1 MGYYI
6 GLNTGDLEDTVENYV
21 LKNILYD
28 DLDLWEQ
35 NGWGFFEELGM
46 ITLGYENIFTNL
58 DLDGITTIINSNNL
72 NINKFTNL
80 CIEHG
85 NVFFNETHDEINSD
99 VWLDSLKVSR
109 DFTISICECEP
120 EG

>member
-21 LKNILYD
+21 LKNILHD

-46 ITLGYENIFTNL
+46 ITFSNENIFTNL
-58 DLDGITTIINSNNL
+58 DLDGITTIIKSNNL
-72 NINKFTNL
+72 NISKFTNL
-80 CIEHG
+80 CFEYG
-85 NVFFNETHDEINSD
+85 NVFFNETHDEISSD
-99 VWLDSLKVSR
+99 VWLDCLKGSK

>member
-35 NGWGFFEELGM
+35 NGWGFLK
-46 ITLGYENIFTNL
+46 NL
-58 DLDGITTIINSNNL
+58 
-72 NINKFTNL
+72 
-80 CIEHG
+80 E
-85 NVFFNETHDEINSD
+85 
-99 VWLDSLKVSR
+99 
-109 DFTISICECEP
+109 
-120 EG
+120 